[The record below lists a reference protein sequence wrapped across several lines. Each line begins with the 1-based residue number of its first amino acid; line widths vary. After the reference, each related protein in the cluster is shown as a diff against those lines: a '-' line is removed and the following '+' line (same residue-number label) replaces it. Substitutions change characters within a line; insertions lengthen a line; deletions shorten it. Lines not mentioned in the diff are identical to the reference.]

1 MRQTNSRIVSG
12 ILSWQLPKRNL
23 SSIGTASIKGFVN
36 NTPNLTTQEQNV
48 VKAFIALL
56 GRSPDTSGLS
66 FWAVQSSA
74 SSVTTAVNALVTSLS
89 GSLVYDSDPGVTA
102 QMLCQ
107 NLLGI
112 TLLEDS
118 TSINY
123 WRDIISS
130 TSVGNAVTGIINAY
144 QSATGFVGDTY
155 RNRILTANSVCRLQK
170 TYSRDINL
178 ADSRVV
184 AARVDAR
191 LSNYEAAMSDIYK
204 ILVDNTALPTNT
216 WGNLT
221 DSKTLWSESRFIDN
235 SPVRQSRSLV
245 WYNREGRMMR
255 AVAYLPPNFLSGT
268 HRAIIA
274 LHGGGWRLGWPEQVE
289 WMSTY
294 LSNLTGQ
301 SYIVISPTYRLTPF
315 GGSTPGMEND
325 VADILSLVKTNSSI
339 FRCDS
344 SKVGLIGESAGAHL
358 AALVGST
365 QDVWRVFG
373 LYPPI
378 NLTGTPAVSTGL
390 DPYVNYYA
398 DTSLKR
404 QNASPQFRW
413 TGPRTG
419 TGVISGALATMP
431 VYISSLSA
439 ATGYLDITATKSGY
453 SNITLRFNITRVLEA
468 VDGSQPKLVTLT
480 GPRSIL
486 YNTAGNTP
494 VPSTINFTATG
505 KYVASGTYFYR
516 FKVDGVVL
524 GSIIASSTG
533 TAISSPY
540 NVPTNYFSTAKT
552 ISVEISTTS
561 TMTNIID
568 TDSMSFVSTRSGTAD
583 IGAYLTNPT
592 YDLLANS
599 SGTIYASEFGEAY
612 TNFVILEG
620 GVESTGWTYYV
631 SGISSGITYTVI
643 PTKFNLWHGTSDT
656 FVPSSQST
664 NFDSLVGANCEV
676 TLVSGEGHG
685 FTPPAK
691 ATAMAAAGTWF
702 ALY

>member
-1 MRQTNSRIVSG
+1 MRQTNSRIVAG
-12 ILSWQLPKRNL
+12 FLSWQLPNRKL
-23 SSIGTASIKGFVN
+23 SSTGTASIKGFVN

-170 TYSRDINL
+170 AYSRNINV

-184 AARVDAR
+184 IARVDAR
-191 LSNYEAAMSDIYK
+191 LSNYEAAMSDVYK
-204 ILVDNTALPTNT
+204 LLVDNTTLPTSS
-216 WGNLT
+216 WANLT
-221 DSKTLWSESRFIDN
+221 DSATLWSESRFIDN

-301 SYIVISPTYRLTPF
+301 SYIVISPSYRLTPF

-325 VADILSLVKTNSSI
+325 VADILSLVKSNSSI

-344 SKVGLIGESAGAHL
+344 TKVGLIGESAGAHL

-373 LYPPI
+373 LYPPL

-398 DTSLKR
+398 DTALKR
-404 QNASPQFRW
+404 QNASPQSRW

-431 VYISSLSA
+431 VYISSLST
-439 ATGYLDITATKSGY
+439 ATGYVDITATKSGY
-453 SNITLRFNITRVLEA
+453 SNITLRFNIARVLEA
-468 VDGSQPKLVTLT
+468 VDGTKPKLVTLT
-480 GPRSIL
+480 GPRSVL
-486 YNTAGNTP
+486 YNTAGTTP
-494 VPSTINFTATG
+494 VPTTINFTAVG
-505 KYVASGTYFYR
+505 KHVIPGSYFYR

-540 NVPTNYFSTAKT
+540 TLPANYFSTAKT
-552 ISVEISTTS
+552 ILVEISTTS

-568 TDSMSFVSTRSGTAD
+568 TDSMSLVSTRSGTAD
-583 IGAYLTNPT
+583 IAAYLTNPT
-592 YDLLANS
+592 YDLVANS
-599 SGTIYASEFGEAY
+599 SGTIYPSEFGEAY

-620 GVESTGWTYYV
+620 GVESSGWAFHI
-631 SGISSGITYTVI
+631 SGISAGITYTVI
-643 PTKFNLWHGTSDT
+643 PTKFNLWHGTNDT

-664 NFDSLVGANCEV
+664 NFDTLVGGNCEV
-676 TLVSGEGHG
+676 TLVTGEGHG
-685 FTPPAK
+685 FTPAAK
-691 ATAMAAAGTWF
+691 ATAITAAGTWF